1 MTPRVVAARFV
12 ERAFIRLA
20 DDLLDLDEHDPA
32 TYRRLEAA
40 VRKRLKL
47 PSVNLDRLH
56 RAVIAAVP
64 EPHRDALRGA
74 LEKYVTAELDA
85 HIVGQHAAY
94 ALGVAVGRS
103 LAPSVAERIG
113 EGACAL
119 RGAGGAR

>member
-1 MTPRVVAARFV
+1 MKPCLLAARLV
-12 ERAFIRLA
+12 ERALIRVA
-20 DDLLDLDEHDPA
+20 DDLLDAIEQDPA
-32 TYRRLEAA
+32 AYRRLEAA
-40 VRKRLKL
+40 VRKGMKL
-47 PSVNLDRLH
+47 QSVNLDRLE

-64 EPHRDALRGA
+64 APHRDALRAA

-85 HIVGQHAAY
+85 HIVSQHAAY

-113 EGACAL
+113 DGARTP